1 MENMA
6 AVVET
11 INLLI
16 ELYEEKPCLCNTK
29 MKDIEFHDRDLRKK
43 AVDDIST
50 AMEISGEWVRML
62 WFIYAIL

>member
-50 AMEISGEWVRML
+50 AMEISGE
-62 WFIYAIL
+62 